1 MHSLCSAGYDLQ
13 MRRKGLE
20 LSDVTHAQFDTC
32 FHTALG

>member
-1 MHSLCSAGYDLQ
+1 MHSSAPGYEVELGG
-13 MRRKGLE
+13 KGLE